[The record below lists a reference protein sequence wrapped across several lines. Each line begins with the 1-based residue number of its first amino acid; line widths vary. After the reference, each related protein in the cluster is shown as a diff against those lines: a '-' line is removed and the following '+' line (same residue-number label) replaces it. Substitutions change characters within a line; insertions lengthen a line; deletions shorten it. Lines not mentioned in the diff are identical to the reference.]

1 MFEQYDDILT
11 IPELSEILKIGNTQA
26 YHLVRSGKIK
36 AFKEG
41 KDWKIPKNALIKYIS
56 ERTYSPNYN
65 TLKGQH
71 LLNAILPTDFYAVK
85 IGYISFIPNS
95 SN

>member
-56 ERTYSPNYN
+56 ERTCTQHCN
-65 TLKGQH
+65 TQKG
-71 LLNAILPTDFYAVK
+71 
-85 IGYISFIPNS
+85 
-95 SN
+95 